1 MKKLLLSFVLVC
13 VSLSVFADNIQLK
26 SDRPDTYEV
35 KKGDTLW
42 DISSLYLEDPW
53 LWPDVWHI
61 NPQVANPHLIY
72 PGDVLRLVWVDD
84 KPKVTVAKRGKVKL
98 LAETRTQTID
108 SAIPAIPLE
117 KISAFLSRS
126 RILNNVDD
134 LENAPYVLAGED
146 KRIIAGAGDRLYAR
160 GDFSEND
167 GSFGVYRLGA
177 TYQDPETQEVLGV
190 EARDIAT
197 VRMVSLDADVA
208 TMIVNRSAEE
218 LRIGDRL
225 LASESKSVS
234 SSFMPKSPNQKI
246 KGQIV
251 GVESAVRNA
260 GNMSV
265 VVINQGE
272 REGLEVGDVL
282 EISKAGELVRDDVK
296 KETIQ
301 LPDER
306 VGLLMVFRTFDKMSL
321 GLVLKTKKALS
332 VGDKVSNP

>member
-1 MKKLLLSFVLVC
+1 MKKLLLSFALVC

-26 SDRPDTYEV
+26 SDKPDTYVV

-42 DISSLYLEDPW
+42 DISSMYLEDPW

-72 PGDVLRLVWVDD
+72 PGDVLRLIWVDNQ
-84 KPKVTVAKRGKVKL
+84 PKITIEKRGKVKL
-98 LAETRTQTID
+98 LAEMRTQPVD
-108 SAIPAIPLE
+108 NAIPAIPLE

-126 RILNNVDD
+126 RILNSADELKD
-134 LENAPYVLAGED
+134 APYILAGED
-146 KRIIAGAGDRLYAR
+146 KRIISGAGDRLYAR
-160 GDFSEND
+160 GQFNKDD

-177 TYQDPETQEVLGV
+177 TYQDPETKEILGV

-197 VRMVSLDADVA
+197 VRMVGLDADVA
-208 TMIVNRSAEE
+208 TMVVNRSAEE

-225 LASESKSVS
+225 LVSENKSLTSNFV
-234 SSFMPKSPNQKI
+234 PKSPANEI

-251 GVESAVRNA
+251 GVDSAVRNA

-265 VVINQGE
+265 VMINKGI
-272 REGLEVGDVL
+272 REGLEIGDVL
-282 EISKAGELVRDDVK
+282 EISKTGEVVRDDVK
-296 KETIQ
+296 KEAIQ

-306 VGLLMVFRTFDKMSL
+306 VGLLMIFRTFDKMSL

>member
-1 MKKLLLSFVLVC
+1 MKKLLLSIVLVC
-13 VSLSVFADNIQLK
+13 VSLASFADNIQLK

-42 DISSLYLEDPW
+42 DISSMYLEDPW

-61 NPQVANPHLIY
+61 NPEVANPHLIY
-72 PGDVLRLVWVDD
+72 PGDILRLIWVDD
-84 KPKVTVAKRGKVKL
+84 QPKVTVKKRGKVKL
-98 LAETRTQTID
+98 LAEMRTQPVD
-108 SAIPAIPLE
+108 NAIPAIPLE
-117 KISAFLSRS
+117 KISAFLSRT
-126 RILNNVDD
+126 RILNSIEE
-134 LENAPYVLAGED
+134 LEGAPYVLAGED

-160 GDFSEND
+160 GDFDEEDS
-167 GSFGVYRLGA
+167 SFGVYRLGA
-177 TYQDPETQEVLGV
+177 TYQDPETKEILGV
-190 EARDIAT
+190 EAKDIAS
-197 VRMVSLDADVA
+197 VRMLDLDADVA

-234 SSFMPKSPNQKI
+234 SSFMPKSPDTAI
-246 KGQIV
+246 KGQII

-265 VVINQGE
+265 VMINQGQ
-272 REGLEVGDVL
+272 REGLDVGDVL
-282 EISKAGELVRDDVK
+282 EISKAGELVRDDVR

-321 GLVLKTKKALS
+321 GLILKTKKALS
-332 VGDKVSNP
+332 VGDKVANP